1 MTDRINKIIKLYKI
15 NSSKFADE
23 IGVQRSSISHVLSG
37 RNKPSL
43 DFIQKLLKA
52 YPEINSDWLIL
63 GKGKM
68 LAEDATD
75 DLFGNILDEET
86 ADKPENLQKVEV
98 VEKPP
103 TPPQEDI
110 KQMTDNQRAK
120 PSSAQLNSKQV
131 SKIVIFYTDKTF
143 KEYLPED

>member
-1 MTDRINKIIKLYKI
+1 MTERINKIIRFYKL

-68 LAEDATD
+68 L
-75 DLFGNILDEET
+75 LDEGNLFENI
-86 ADKPENLQKVEV
+86 PEKTNSIKTEESMGATTMIENTTPTSAVKV
-98 VEKPP
+98 
-103 TPPQEDI
+103 
-110 KQMTDNQRAK
+110 NQSNEINEAK
-120 PSSAQLNSKQV
+120 KISSQSAKKQV